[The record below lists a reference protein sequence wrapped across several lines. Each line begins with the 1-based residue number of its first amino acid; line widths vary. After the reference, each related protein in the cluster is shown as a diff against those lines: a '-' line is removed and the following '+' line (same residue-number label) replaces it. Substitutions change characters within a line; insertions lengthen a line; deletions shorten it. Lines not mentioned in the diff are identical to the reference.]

1 LHDKLGK
8 TAPAAFG
15 SAPANELPRF
25 FAFWRNPKR
34 AAALSLGP
42 IFSLN
47 GICDGVTR
55 ASPAD
60 TAAFAALR
68 PADKASQGSLRALNW
83 FSFFVADIQAGFG
96 PFIAAFLTAQSWSQ
110 GHIGIALTV
119 GSLVGLATQVPAGA
133 LVDAIPGKRRLAMIG
148 VVGISISAVL
158 IAVWPVFS
166 VVVAAEILHAIA
178 TCVLGPA
185 TIAISLGLVGYAHFS
200 DRLARNVR
208 YAALGNGI
216 TAFVY
221 AIGSLVLGFGYT
233 TIFFLTA
240 ALGVPALVAL
250 SQIRKNEID
259 LISARGG
266 ALVPRTDTLH
276 GLAELST
283 NSALMI
289 LATAVVLFQLANAA
303 LLPFMASALVAGKNE
318 QSILFVSAMIVG
330 PQLVGSAISGW
341 VGRQVE
347 RVGRRPL
354 LMLAF
359 APLPVRGL
367 VLAFSSD
374 PYVIT
379 LVQLLDGISA
389 ATIGIL
395 VPLVI
400 ADVTRGSGHFN
411 LAQGVVATAVGI
423 GAAFSTTL
431 AGYTVDDFGYR
442 AAFLMLMG
450 VGAIGFLLVFAVMP
464 ETKPKH
470 LPARVQRAAVQ

>member
-1 LHDKLGK
+1 
-8 TAPAAFG
+8 
-15 SAPANELPRF
+15 
-25 FAFWRNPKR
+25 
-34 AAALSLGP
+34 
-42 IFSLN
+42 
-47 GICDGVTR
+47 V
-55 ASPAD
+55 D
-60 TAAFAALR
+60 TAALGPLR
-68 PADKASQGSLRALNW
+68 RADKPSPHSLRALDW

-96 PFIAAFLTAQSWSQ
+96 PFIAAYLTAEQWSQ
-110 GHIGIALTV
+110 GHIGVALTV
-119 GSLVGLATQVPAGA
+119 GSLLGLVTQVPAGA
-133 LVDAIPGKRRLAMIG
+133 LVDAIPGKRQLALIG
-148 VVGISISAVL
+148 VAAISISAIL

-166 VVVAAEILHAIA
+166 VVVMAEVLHAIA

-208 YAALGNGI
+208 YAALGNAI
-216 TAFVY
+216 AAFVM
-221 AIGSLVLGFGYT
+221 GFFGYRFGNE

-240 ALGVPALVAL
+240 ALGIPALIAL
-250 SQIRKNEID
+250 SQIRKHEID

-266 ALVPRTDTLH
+266 TLVPRTDTLH
-276 GLAELST
+276 GLGELST

-303 LLPFMASALVAGKNE
+303 LLPFMASALVLGKNQ
-318 QSILFVSAMIVG
+318 QSTLFVAAAIVG
-330 PQLVGSAISGW
+330 PQLVSSAISGW

-359 APLPVRGL
+359 APLPIRGF
-367 VLAFSSD
+367 VLALSPD

-379 LVQLLDGISA
+379 LVQLLDGVSA

-395 VPLVI
+395 VPLII

-431 AGYTVDDFGYR
+431 AGYTVDALGYR

-450 VGAIGFLLVFAVMP
+450 VGAIGLLLVMAAMP
-464 ETKPKH
+464 ETKPRRI
-470 LPARVQRAAVQ
+470 PVATRRAAVQ

>member
-1 LHDKLGK
+1 VD
-8 TAPAAFG
+8 
-15 SAPANELPRF
+15 
-25 FAFWRNPKR
+25 
-34 AAALSLGP
+34 AAALGP
-42 IFSLN
+42 
-47 GICDGVTR
+47 
-55 ASPAD
+55 
-60 TAAFAALR
+60 LR
-68 PADKASQGSLRALNW
+68 RADKPSPHSLRALDW
-83 FSFFVADIQAGFG
+83 FNFFVADIQAGFG
-96 PFIAAFLTAQSWSQ
+96 PFIAAYLTAEQWSQ
-110 GHIGIALTV
+110 GHIGVALTV
-119 GSLVGLATQVPAGA
+119 GSLLGLATQVPAGA
-133 LVDAIPGKRRLAMIG
+133 LVDTIPGKRQLALIG
-148 VVGISISAVL
+148 VAGISVSAIL

-166 VVVAAEILHAIA
+166 VVVMAEVLHAIA

-208 YAALGNGI
+208 YAALGNAI
-216 TAFVY
+216 AAFVM
-221 AIGSLVLGFGYT
+221 GFFGYRFGYE

-240 ALGVPALVAL
+240 ALGIPALIAL
-250 SQIRKNEID
+250 SHIRKHEID

-276 GLAELST
+276 GLGELST

-303 LLPFMASALVAGKNE
+303 LLPFMASALVLGKNQ
-318 QSILFVSAMIVG
+318 QSTLFVAAAIVG
-330 PQLVGSAISGW
+330 PQLVSSAISGW

-359 APLPVRGL
+359 APLPIRGF
-367 VLAFSSD
+367 VLALSPD

-395 VPLVI
+395 VPLII

-431 AGYTVDDFGYR
+431 AGYTVDALGYR

-450 VGAIGFLLVFAVMP
+450 VGAVGLLLVMAVMP
-464 ETKPKH
+464 ETKPRRI
-470 LPARVQRAAVQ
+470 PVATRRAAVQ

>member
-1 LHDKLGK
+1 
-8 TAPAAFG
+8 
-15 SAPANELPRF
+15 
-25 FAFWRNPKR
+25 
-34 AAALSLGP
+34 
-42 IFSLN
+42 
-47 GICDGVTR
+47 VTR

-60 TAAFAALR
+60 PVAFAALR
-68 PADKASQGSLRALNW
+68 PADQPSQHSLRGLDW
-83 FSFFVADIQAGFG
+83 FNFFVADIQAGFG
-96 PFIAAFLTAQSWSQ
+96 PFIAAYLTAQGWSQ
-110 GHIGIALTV
+110 GPVGLALTV
-119 GSLVGLATQVPAGA
+119 GSFVGLLTQVPAGGV
-133 LVDAIPGKRRLAMIG
+133 VDTIAAKRRLALLG
-148 VVGISISAVL
+148 VVGISVSAIL
-158 IAVWPVFS
+158 IAVWPIFS
-166 VVVAAEILHAIA
+166 AVVLAEVLHAIA

-221 AIGSLVLGFGYT
+221 AIATLAMNYYGYRFDYAL
-233 TIFFLTA
+233 IFFLTA
-240 ALGVPALVAL
+240 ALGIPAITAL
-250 SQIRKNEID
+250 TQIRQSEID

-266 ALVPRTDTLH
+266 TLLPRTDTLH
-276 GLAELST
+276 GLGEIWT
-283 NSALMI
+283 NSALMV

-303 LLPFMASALVAGKNE
+303 LLPFMASAFVAGGN
-318 QSILFVSAMIVG
+318 QQPIVFISAAIVG

-359 APLPVRGL
+359 VPLPIRGL
-367 VLAFSSD
+367 VLAYSSD

-411 LAQGVVATAVGI
+411 LAQGFVATAVGI
-423 GAAFSTTL
+423 GASFSTTI

-442 AAFLMLMG
+442 VAFLMLMG
-450 VGAIGFLLVFAVMP
+450 VGALGFLLVFLAMP
-464 ETKPKH
+464 ETKPRR
-470 LPARVQRAAVQ
+470 LQRVPRAAAP

>member
-1 LHDKLGK
+1 M
-8 TAPAAFG
+8 
-15 SAPANELPRF
+15 
-25 FAFWRNPKR
+25 
-34 AAALSLGP
+34 
-42 IFSLN
+42 
-47 GICDGVTR
+47 TR

-60 TAAFAALR
+60 TAALAVLR
-68 PADKASQGSLRALNW
+68 PADKPSPHSLRALDW

-96 PFIAAFLTAQSWSQ
+96 PFIAAYLTAQQWSQ

-119 GSLVGLATQVPAGA
+119 GSLLGLATQVPAGA
-133 LVDAIPGKRRLAMIG
+133 LVDSFPSKHRLAIIG
-148 VVGISISAVL
+148 VAGISASAIL
-158 IAVWPVFS
+158 IAVWPIFS
-166 VVVAAEILHAIA
+166 AVVMAEVLHAIA

-185 TIAISLGLVGYAHFS
+185 TIAISLGLVGYARFS

-208 YAALGNGI
+208 YAALGNAI
-216 TAFVY
+216 AAFVMGY
-221 AIGSLVLGFGYT
+221 FGYRFGYE

-240 ALGVPALVAL
+240 ALGIPALIAL
-250 SQIRKNEID
+250 SQIRKSEID

-266 ALVPRTDTLH
+266 TLVPRTDTLH
-276 GLAELST
+276 GLGELST

-303 LLPFMASALVAGKNE
+303 LLPFMASALVLGKNQ
-318 QSILFVSAMIVG
+318 QSTLFVAAAIVG
-330 PQLVGSAISGW
+330 PQLVSSAISGW

-359 APLPVRGL
+359 APLPVRGF

-379 LVQLLDGISA
+379 LVQLLDGVSA
-389 ATIGIL
+389 ATVGIL
-395 VPLVI
+395 VPLII

-431 AGYTVDDFGYR
+431 AGYTVDALGYR

-450 VGAIGFLLVFAVMP
+450 VGTIGFLLVMAVMP
-464 ETKPKH
+464 ETKPGNI
-470 LPARVQRAAVQ
+470 PTIVRRVATR